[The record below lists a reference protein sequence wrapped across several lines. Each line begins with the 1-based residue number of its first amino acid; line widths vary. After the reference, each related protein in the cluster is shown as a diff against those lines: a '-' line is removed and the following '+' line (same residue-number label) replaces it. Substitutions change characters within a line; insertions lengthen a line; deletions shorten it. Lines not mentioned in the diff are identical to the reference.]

1 MQIQSILFPLQKIF
15 TKKNSILKG
24 MKLKTHLFSVLFPLT
39 RLLVDIGPN
48 CQLKHQTVD
57 YDKYQIISM

>member
-1 MQIQSILFPLQKIF
+1 
-15 TKKNSILKG
+15 

-39 RLLVDIGPN
+39 RLLLDIGPD